1 MKKSLLVLML
11 VLPLFAVAL
20 KAQKFGHINSQ
31 ELIMKMPE
39 MEAAL
44 ASLEDL
50 QTSNNERLKLMQDEL
65 QRLNAE
71 YVQAR
76 KTLDAITRQTR
87 EAELQK
93 MNQNIQG
100 FYQTAQ
106 EDMKTKQQELT
117 EPIIEKARKA
127 VETVGKEQGLLY
139 VFDVS
144 KGEVLYMGAQSLD
157 LFPIVAKK
165 LGIIIDAAAVQ

>member
-1 MKKSLLVLML
+1 MKKSLLVLLL
-11 VLPLFAVAL
+11 VLPLFTLAL
-20 KAQKFGHINSQ
+20 NAQKFGHINSQ

-44 ASLEDL
+44 TSLENL

-71 YVQAR
+71 YVQTR
-76 KTLDAITRQTR
+76 NSLDAISRQSR
-87 EAELQK
+87 EGELQK

-106 EDMKTKQQELT
+106 EDMKAKQKELT

-127 VETVGKEQGLLY
+127 VEAVGKEQGLLY

-157 LFPIVAKK
+157 LFPLVAKK
-165 LGIIIDAAAVQ
+165 LGITVDAAAAQ